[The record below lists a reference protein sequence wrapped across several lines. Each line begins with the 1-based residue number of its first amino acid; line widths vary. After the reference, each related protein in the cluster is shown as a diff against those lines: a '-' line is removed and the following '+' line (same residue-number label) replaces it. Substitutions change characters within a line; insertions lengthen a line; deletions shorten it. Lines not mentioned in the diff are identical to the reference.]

1 MPNQPT
7 DSPAE
12 PARLDEFEIK
22 LAYTE
27 DLLESL
33 NKIVARQAEQIEV
46 LGRELVRLKDR
57 VDRSSPLEGGGSLEA
72 GDDKPPH
79 Y

>member
-1 MPNQPT
+1 MTTHSANAST
-7 DSPAE
+7 E
-12 PARLDEFEIK
+12 PSRLDEVEIK

-27 DLLESL
+27 DLLETL
-33 NKIVARQAEQIEV
+33 NKQVARQAEQIEA

-57 VDRSSPLEGGGSLEA
+57 VDRTASVDDTGGAEA